1 MEKVQCDEP
10 PIMKLGCLASLGPFR
25 NTYLQEN
32 MVLFRGMCELVSCS
46 YLRSDKSYE
55 CFLQKK
61 NASKH
66 SMRVFCTALILLCWN
81 ASFTSHN
88 VQTLRD
94 SWSPRRQFWRQ
105 KLISHPKSLA
115 KSTHKHKSKLI
126 QLKSIFHKMVDGCC
140 WLVRTR
146 GWNSIFF

>member
-10 PIMKLGCLASLGPFR
+10 PIMKLGSLASLGPFR

-61 NASKH
+61 MQANTLCEFSAQPLFCCAETHLSLLIMSKH
-66 SMRVFCTALILLCWN
+66 LE
-81 ASFTSHN
+81 
-88 VQTLRD
+88 
-94 SWSPRRQFWRQ
+94 
-105 KLISHPKSLA
+105 
-115 KSTHKHKSKLI
+115 
-126 QLKSIFHKMVDGCC
+126 
-140 WLVRTR
+140 TR
-146 GWNSIFF
+146 GHLDVSFEGKS

>member
-10 PIMKLGCLASLGPFR
+10 PIMKLGCLASLEILIYRKIWSFSEVCVNWWVVVIWEVIR
-25 NTYLQEN
+25 ATNA
-32 MVLFRGMCELVSCS
+32 FSR
-46 YLRSDKSYE
+46 
-55 CFLQKK
+55 K
-61 NASKH
+61 NANKH
-66 SMRVFCTALILLCWN
+66 TMRVFCTALILLCWN
-81 ASFTSHN
+81 SSFTSHN

-94 SWSPRRQFWRQ
+94 SWLPRCQFWRQ
-105 KLISHPKSLA
+105 KLISRPKSLA

-146 GWNSIFF
+146 GWNSIVFF